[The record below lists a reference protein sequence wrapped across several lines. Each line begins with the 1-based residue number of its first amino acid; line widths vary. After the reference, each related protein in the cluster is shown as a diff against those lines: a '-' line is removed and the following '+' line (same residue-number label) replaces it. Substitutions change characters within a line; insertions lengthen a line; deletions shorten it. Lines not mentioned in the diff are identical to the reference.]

1 MSQTT
6 LFAEPAP
13 KADEPERPSFPP
25 ETVFLVSC
33 VSQKL
38 PHAAPARFFYCSD
51 WFQKARALMEA
62 GGWRWHILS
71 AEYGLVDPNDQ
82 LQPYDRRLHDMGV
95 KERFEWSDW
104 IVNTLHLQYLGED
117 HVDYA
122 VLAGKVYRKWLVPKL
137 TYLGGA
143 TARVPMQGLG
153 IGEQK
158 RWLKEQA
165 EHTRQ
170 QNCPKLQRPCSPNK
184 PRSV

>member
-1 MSQTT
+1 MSQAA
-6 LFAEPAP
+6 LFPEPAP
-13 KADEPERPSFPP
+13 TAEPECPAFPP

-71 AEYGLVDPNDQ
+71 AEYGLVDPSDR
-82 LQPYDRRLHDMGV
+82 LHPYDRRLHDMGAR
-95 KERFEWSDW
+95 EHFEWADW
-104 IVNTLHLQYLGED
+104 VARSLHLREKAGKNPS
-117 HVDYA
+117 YA
-122 VLAGKVYRKWLVPKL
+122 ILAGRVYRKWLVPKL
-137 TYLGGA
+137 TCVGGV
-143 TARVPMQGLG
+143 TCRVPMQGLG

-165 EHTRQ
+165 EHI
-170 QNCPKLQRPCSPNK
+170 CISKH
-184 PRSV
+184 